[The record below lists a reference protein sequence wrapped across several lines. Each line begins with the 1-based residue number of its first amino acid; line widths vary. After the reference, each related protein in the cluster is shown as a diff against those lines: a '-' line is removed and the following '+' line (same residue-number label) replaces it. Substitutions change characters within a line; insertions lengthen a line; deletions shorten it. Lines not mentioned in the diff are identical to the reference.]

1 MAISTALFTI
11 QKKKCLGQRYP
22 GNAHAA
28 AGIAHIHTFIISLHL
43 FVRIKYS
50 PPQSAKVMGIVICSE
65 AAIEQQAKQT
75 TNRTPKSLLRIPSL
89 SQSSIS
95 NINHKIS
102 ETMTLNERAFPDHA
116 LTKNHHSLLVPAESS
131 AV

>member
-28 AGIAHIHTFIISLHL
+28 TGIAHTHTFIISLHL
-43 FVRIKYS
+43 FVRIEYS
-50 PPQSAKVMGIVICSE
+50 PPQSAKVMGIGTSSE

-75 TNRTPKSLLRIPSL
+75 TNRTPKSLFAHTFLIAILYFKYQP
-89 SQSSIS
+89 
-95 NINHKIS
+95 
-102 ETMTLNERAFPDHA
+102 
-116 LTKNHHSLLVPAESS
+116 
-131 AV
+131 